1 MQDISKFFIYT
12 RGRTGSTAVIDE
24 INKHPDI
31 TCWQE
36 LFIALSSDAMMESF
50 YQRHGVRFSDYEI
63 KMHWRPT
70 FELWSRQFRKVHMLN
85 SVFYLENRMPRTSAG
100 MVRRYLEETSQI
112 ELEMRKK
119 AVGFKLLQNQAD
131 VARGF
136 FRILKESGYKA
147 IYLER
152 VNVVKRVISGII
164 ANRRKT
170 YNAKNYQSSDDV
182 YTIDMAE
189 FKSLVDIE
197 INAVNME
204 KRMLEKNGFEILYV
218 TYEEFLEDRKGFY
231 TQIFDFIGVDNVLP
245 DETEFSIMIP
255 SVSDVVENYEE
266 LKECV
271 KAMGYERM
279 LA

>member
-1 MQDISKFFIYT
+1 
-12 RGRTGSTAVIDE
+12 
-24 INKHPDI
+24 
-31 TCWQE
+31 
-36 LFIALSSDAMMESF
+36 
-50 YQRHGVRFSDYEI
+50 
-63 KMHWRPT
+63 
-70 FELWSRQFRKVHMLN
+70 
-85 SVFYLENRMPRTSAG
+85 MPRTSAG

-136 FRILKESGYKA
+136 FRILRESGYKA

-164 ANRRKT
+164 ANKRKT
-170 YNAKNYQSSDDV
+170 YNAMNYQSSDDV